1 MIAIV
6 YHCYLVNNWKEVVK
20 QQLLRVKSSGLYDAV
35 DLFYITV
42 NLDNKKEGQDSE
54 FNQLIAEYSKV
65 QVEFFTT
72 NTYEYPGIKKVKELG
87 DNYDD
92 LKILYFHAKGVSNN
106 YIRLNQPEISEK
118 KVRNVRA
125 WSECLEYF
133 LIDKWEESVEKLNE
147 NDCVGVTNVNGWY
160 WGNFWWVNANYV
172 KRCEEVDYWSRWSY
186 EAWLSNYVEGDKK
199 FFQWYHFT
207 FNPYITFLDSDFYK
221 EHSLEPSKI
230 VLHKATYGPGEFEI
244 DEGYLDYPFDIN
256 IDVFNIVDKK
266 LKEQNYEKFLFRVDN
281 QTMTENP
288 VLEYRK
294 ALFLEFSLEK
304 YPEKIY
310 ELGINENFDIDFKI

>member
-6 YHCYLVNNWKEVVK
+6 YHCYLVNNWKEIVS
-20 QQLLRVKSSGLYDAV
+20 QQLSRVKNSGLYDAI
-35 DLFYITV
+35 DMFYITV
-42 NLDNKKEGQDSE
+42 NLTNKEQEDEFKE
-54 FNQLIAEYSKV
+54 LIVDYNKA
-65 QVEFFTT
+65 QIEFFTS

-87 DNYDD
+87 DQYDD

-106 YIRLNQPEISEK
+106 YVRPNQPEISEK
-118 KVRNVRA
+118 KVRNIRA

-133 LIDKWEESVEKLNE
+133 LIDKWEESIKNLNE
-147 NDCVGVTNVNGWY
+147 NDCVGVTNIHGWY
-160 WGNFWWVNANYV
+160 WGNFWWVNSSYI
-172 KRCEEVDYWSRWSY
+172 KRCREVGHWTRWSY
-186 EAWLSNYVEGDKK
+186 EAWLNDYVEGEKK

-221 EHSLEPSKI
+221 KHNLEPSKI

-244 DEGYLDYPFDIN
+244 DEGYSNYPLNTN
-256 IDVFNIVDKK
+256 IDVFNIIDEK

-281 QTMTENP
+281 QTMVEDP
-288 VLEYRK
+288 AFGYRK
-294 ALFLEFSLEK
+294 SLLLEFSLEK